1 METQKATKQ
10 KATKQKAQEQAAPT
24 EAQVITAYKGFDAN
38 WRCRGYQFEVGE
50 TYEHEGDVEACV
62 SGFHACEYPLHV
74 LRYYKPS
81 SSVFAVVQQSG
92 TLSRNGVDSKIASS
106 KLRITAQID
115 LGDLIN
121 AAIKYTVGRCAP
133 AEGAHTDKDSHA
145 VAATKPRES
154 ATASGYGGAA
164 TASGYGGAAT
174 ASGECGAATAS
185 GTAGAATA
193 SGRNSKARGKD
204 GCVLFLVRRDNELKI
219 THAKALIVGQNGI
232 KADTWYRLDDHGNA
246 SEVA

>member
-1 METQKATKQ
+1 MATQ

-24 EAQVITAYKGFDAN
+24 EAQVITTYKGFDAD
-38 WRCRGYQFEVGE
+38 WRCRGYQFEVGK
-50 TYEHEGDVEACV
+50 TYEHDGAVAACA

-92 TLSRNGVDSKIASS
+92 TLSRRDGDSKIASS

-115 LGDLIN
+115 LGDLIKS
-121 AAIKYTVGRCAP
+121 AIKYTMGRCTQ

-154 ATASGYGGAA
+154 ATASGTAGAA
-164 TASGYGGAAT
+164 TASGYAGAAT

>member
-1 METQKATKQ
+1 MATQKATKQ

-92 TLSRNGVDSKIASS
+92 TLSRHCVDSKIASS

-174 ASGECGAATAS
+174 ASGC
-185 GTAGAATA
+185 
-193 SGRNSKARGKD
+193 NSKARGKD
-204 GCVLFLVRRDNELKI
+204 GCALFLVRRSADWKI